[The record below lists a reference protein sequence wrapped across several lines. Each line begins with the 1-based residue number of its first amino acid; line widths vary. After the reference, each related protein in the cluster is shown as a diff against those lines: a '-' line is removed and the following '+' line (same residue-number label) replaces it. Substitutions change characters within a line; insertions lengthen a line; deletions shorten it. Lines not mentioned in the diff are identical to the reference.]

1 MIKLILMEE
10 REEFNFD
17 FDDSDEDSKIFPEKY
32 VEVTFGDEDNLITIF
47 REIVKLLKYDGYIIT
62 KKHWDDIGSKL
73 EKDKDFSNLS
83 LDNLL
88 IGDEEE

>member
-10 REEFNFD
+10 REEFDFD
-17 FDDSDEDSKIFPEKY
+17 FDDFDEDSKVFPEKY
-32 VEVTFGDEDNLITIF
+32 VEVTFSDEDTLTTIF
-47 REIVKLLKYDGYIIT
+47 SEIVKLLKYDGYIVT

-83 LDNLL
+83 LDNLPL
-88 IGDEEE
+88 DDKEE